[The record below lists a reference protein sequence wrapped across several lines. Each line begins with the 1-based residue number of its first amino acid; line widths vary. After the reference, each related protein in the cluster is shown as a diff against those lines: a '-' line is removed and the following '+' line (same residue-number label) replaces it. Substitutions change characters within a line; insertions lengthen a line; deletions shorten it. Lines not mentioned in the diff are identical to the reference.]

1 MKVEEEDVEEEEEE
15 EEGSLPCMLY
25 DPWGIGCSLAGGNW
39 KRYYS
44 MIVNFSNQLTI
55 VSL

>member
-1 MKVEEEDVEEEEEE
+1 MEVEEEDVEEEEEE

-44 MIVNFSNQLTI
+44 MIVNLSNRLPI

>member
-1 MKVEEEDVEEEEEE
+1 MEEEEEEEEE

-44 MIVNFSNQLTI
+44 MIVNLSNRLPI